1 MTFLLE
7 YIIRIIVSTIAGL
20 LIGQTR
26 RNKPAGPRTFA
37 LISLGATIFTLVS
50 MGELIANPDP
60 TKVISNIVAGIG
72 FLGVGVIWKTDNKLV
87 GLTTAAA
94 IWVTAAVGILVGLGT
109 WELSAVSLV
118 IVIALLYSKPL
129 EKRIEKQ
136 IDTLNKKK
144 KMS

>member
-109 WELSAVSLV
+109 WALSAASLV
-118 IVIALLYSKPL
+118 IVIALRYSKPL

-144 KMS
+144 KIS

>member
-94 IWVTAAVGILVGLGT
+94 IWVTAAVGILIGLGT